1 MVAIGVL
8 GNEVHEVVA
17 VEHELTSGRLVSPY
31 GSGATHP
38 QEGRLAQVE
47 MKAGF
52 VEAKQGRSSGR

>member
-17 VEHELTSGRLVSPY
+17 VEHELASGRLVGPDGA
-31 GSGATHP
+31 GSTHA

-47 MKAGF
+47 MQAGL